1 MSGDQFERVRK
12 HLRLAAR
19 ALTDSEPRTTALKDR
34 VRTIMRRLDPT
45 AGSDYDG
52 DDEFARAELLRVRTA
67 LERLTA
73 PRRANAAPRKK
84 MKQNPAKFL
93 RPGVAEAIAEID
105 SAVVL
110 LIPAASRPT

>member
-1 MSGDQFERVRK
+1 MARDRFEPVRK

-19 ALTDSEPRTTALKDR
+19 SLTDSEPRTTALKNR
-34 VRTIMRRLDPT
+34 VGRIMRRLDPT

-52 DDEFARAELLRVRTA
+52 DDDRARTELLRVRIA

-73 PRRANAAPRKK
+73 PRKANVAPRKK
-84 MKQNPAKFL
+84 MKQNPAKVL

-105 SAVVL
+105 NAVVL
-110 LIPAASRPT
+110 LIPAAFRPT

>member
-1 MSGDQFERVRK
+1 MSGDRFERVRK

-52 DDEFARAELLRVRTA
+52 DDERARAELLRVRIA

-73 PRRANAAPRKK
+73 PRKANAAPRKK
-84 MKQNPAKFL
+84 MKRNPAKAL